1 MVNNVSLKRIAIM
14 QPYFLPYVGYFQ
26 LIGAVD
32 AFILYDNI
40 EYTKKGWINRNRML
54 VNGNDVYFT
63 LPLKSDSDFLDV
75 SKRFLA
81 SSFEVDKIKL
91 IRKFSESYRKAPFY
105 EQGMTL
111 INDIFSSDERNLF
124 NFIFQSLKKVCSY
137 LELNTQFRISSTLD
151 IDHELRA
158 EDKVIAICKHEC
170 ASVYI
175 NPVGGLNLY
184 ANERFFQNGI
194 NLYFL
199 KSHPLIYNQFSS
211 EFKNWLSIIDVIM
224 FNSKDQ
230 IKTYLLTGYELIK
243 SENDGI

>member
-1 MVNNVSLKRIAIM
+1 M

-194 NLYFL
+194 ELIFL
-199 KSHPLIYNQFSS
+199 KPLPFEYSQFNNNFIS
-211 EFKNWLSIIDVIM
+211 WLSIIDVIM
-224 FNSKDQ
+224 FNPKEKITSY
-230 IKTYLLTGYELIK
+230 ISSGYEFIK
-243 SENDGI
+243 NNNNDI